1 MGDLG
6 EHAVDAGAHGDG
18 GLPGFD
24 VEVAG
29 AEPDGVLHEAV
40 DEHADL
46 EALGGQFGLEIL
58 NGVTHIKN
66 LTA

>member
-18 GLPGFD
+18 VFPGLD
-24 VEVAG
+24 VQVAG
-29 AEPDGVLHEAV
+29 AEADGVLDEAV
-40 DEHADL
+40 DEDADL

-58 NGVTHIKN
+58 KTV
-66 LTA
+66 